1 MSRLGV
7 AVAAAAVAGAV
18 LVGPV
23 RPAYAGDHDVVATIT
38 DDRIAESSALVQ
50 STVDPNLA
58 YTINDSGND
67 NVVYVID
74 LGSGDVV
81 GTAALDVPNV
91 DTEAMAIGGDGRLY
105 VGDIGDNNV
114 SRSTVAL
121 YAIDQPGRGDT
132 TVTPDVYR
140 VRYSDGPSDAE
151 TLLVDPATGRMSIV
165 TKNLLAG
172 EVYQLPKHLSE
183 DRVNLAKSLNVN
195 TPGMVT
201 DGAYLPDGSAVL
213 LRTYIDIAVY
223 SVPGWHKLGS
233 IDTPRMPQSE
243 SLAAWNGGR
252 SVLVGTEKLPS
263 PIIEVKVPR
272 HEWRKL
278 HAGPSRDTSGSPASP
293 AGSSAAGSSS
303 EDGDSD
309 GIGGGWVVASGAALV
324 LLGGGWL
331 WARRGRRTKGTR
343 RAERQTRSTM

>member
-1 MSRLGV
+1 MRRAGL
-7 AVAAAAVAGAV
+7 AVAAAAVAGAA
-18 LVGPV
+18 LVSPAQ
-23 RPAYAGDHDVVATIT
+23 PAYAGDHKVVSTIT
-38 DDRIAESSALVQ
+38 DERIPESSALVQ
-50 STVDPNLA
+50 SKTDPHLA
-58 YTINDSGND
+58 YTINDSGNA
-67 NVVYVID
+67 NVVYVIEIAT
-74 LGSGDVV
+74 GDVV
-81 GTAALDVPNV
+81 GTATIDVAAE

-105 VGDIGDNNV
+105 VADIGDNDFD
-114 SRSTVAL
+114 RRTVAL

-172 EVYQLPKHLSE
+172 GVYRLPKHLRE
-183 DRVNLAKSLNVN
+183 NRVNLARSIDVN

-201 DGAYLPDGSAVL
+201 DGAYLPDGDAVL

-223 SVPGWHKLGS
+223 SIPGWHKLGS

-252 SVLVGTEKLPS
+252 SVLIGTEKLPS
-263 PIIEVKVPR
+263 PIIQVKVPR
-272 HEWRKL
+272 HEWRRL
-278 HAGPSRDTSGSPASP
+278 HDGPDRDTSGSLSP
-293 AGSSAAGSSS
+293 PTASSS
-303 EDGDSD
+303 RDDG
-309 GIGGGWVVASGAALV
+309 GISRGWVVASGAALV

-331 WARRGRRTKGTR
+331 WARRGRRSRGTR
-343 RAERQTRSTM
+343 RAERQSRSTM

>member
-1 MSRLGV
+1 MRRVGV

-38 DDRIAESSALVQ
+38 DERIPESSALVQ
-50 STVDPNLA
+50 STIDPNLA

-81 GTAALDVPNV
+81 GTATIDVTAD

-105 VGDIGDNNV
+105 VADIGDNSV
-114 SRSTVAL
+114 SRRTVGL

-132 TVTPDVYR
+132 TVTPDVYP

-183 DRVNLAKSLNVN
+183 NRVNLARSLNVN

-223 SVPGWHKLGS
+223 SIPDWHKLGS

-243 SLAAWNGGR
+243 SLAAWNDGR

-272 HEWRKL
+272 HEWRRL

-293 AGSSAAGSSS
+293 AGSAASSSS
-303 EDGDSD
+303 EDGDGD
-309 GIGGGWVVASGAALV
+309 GIAGGWVVASGAALL

-331 WARRGRRTKGTR
+331 WARRGRRTRGTR
-343 RAERQTRSTM
+343 RAERQSRSTM

>member
-1 MSRLGV
+1 VRRAGL

-18 LVGPV
+18 LVSSAQ
-23 RPAYAGDHDVVATIT
+23 PAYAGDHKVVSTIT
-38 DDRIAESSALVQ
+38 DERIPESSALVQ
-50 STVDPNLA
+50 STTDPHLA
-58 YTINDSGND
+58 YTINDSGNA
-67 NVVYVID
+67 NVVYVIEIAT
-74 LGSGDVV
+74 GDVV
-81 GTAALDVPNV
+81 GTATIDVAAE

-105 VGDIGDNNV
+105 VADIGDNDFN
-114 SRSTVAL
+114 RRTVAL

-172 EVYQLPKHLSE
+172 GVYRLPKHLRE
-183 DRVNLAKSLNVN
+183 DRVNLARSIDVN

-201 DGAYLPDGSAVL
+201 DGAYLPDGDAVL

-223 SVPGWHKLGS
+223 SIPGWHKLGS

-243 SLAAWNGGR
+243 SLAAWNNGR
-252 SVLVGTEKLPS
+252 SVLIGTEKLPS
-263 PIIEVKVPR
+263 PIIQVKVPR
-272 HEWRKL
+272 HEWRRL
-278 HAGPSRDTSGSPASP
+278 HAGPDRDTSGSPPTA
-293 AGSSAAGSSS
+293 SSS
-303 EDGDSD
+303 RDDG
-309 GIGGGWVVASGAALV
+309 GISRGWVVASGAALV

-331 WARRGRRTKGTR
+331 WARRGRRSRGAR
-343 RAERQTRSTM
+343 RAERQSRSTM